1 LNWVD
6 EFIRLGESDDLDL
19 LVELEEQM
27 PHDTWVLREWAARV
41 DRLLLAKFREA
52 QETAPSEQIRA
63 SCARFTHNFA
73 ARLSYLGRRE
83 EALEQAEEAVR
94 LYRELAGQRPDAF
107 RPDLAGSLNN
117 LAAILSDLGR
127 REEAL
132 EQAEEAV
139 RLYRELAGRR
149 PDAFGPDLAR
159 SFAVRGSIITD
170 DRPGEAM
177 ASFAEAIQI
186 LTPFFT
192 ALPQAHLGLMR
203 GSREERKWIKFTWFC
218 SAYW

>member
-1 LNWVD
+1 LRPVSAIWGGGRKRWSKPRKRSASIANWRGNAPTPLCR
-6 EFIRLGESDDLDL
+6 ISPGPSATWPRCSGIWGGGED
-19 LVELEEQM
+19 
-27 PHDTWVLREWAARV
+27 
-41 DRLLLAKFREA
+41 
-52 QETAPSEQIRA
+52 
-63 SCARFTHNFA
+63 
-73 ARLSYLGRRE
+73 
-83 EALEQAEEAVR
+83 ALEQAEEAVH
-94 LYRELAGQRPDAF
+94 LCRELAVQRPDAF
-107 RPDLAGSLNN
+107 LPNLATSLNN
-117 LAAILSDLGR
+117 LANRLSDLGR
-127 REEAL
+127 REDAL

-149 PDAFGPDLAR
+149 LDAFGPDLAR